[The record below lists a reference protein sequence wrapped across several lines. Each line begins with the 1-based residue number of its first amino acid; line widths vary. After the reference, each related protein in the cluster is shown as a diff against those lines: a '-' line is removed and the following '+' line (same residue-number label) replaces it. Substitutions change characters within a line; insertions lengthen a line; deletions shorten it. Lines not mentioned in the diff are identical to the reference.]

1 VREITK
7 APGEEA
13 TLHYLSVL
21 IWSVWVQELFWN
33 CEHNI
38 HRGAIWHR
46 KGTVK
51 AEDHIQMIS
60 SLQHDL
66 KIEIKGTSLAY
77 SEGVEVSW

>member
-1 VREITK
+1 M
-7 APGEEA
+7 
-13 TLHYLSVL
+13 
-21 IWSVWVQELFWN
+21 
-33 CEHNI
+33 NI
-38 HRGAIWHR
+38 IYIDEQFDTVR

>member
-1 VREITK
+1 VFEFK
-7 APGEEA
+7 
-13 TLHYLSVL
+13 
-21 IWSVWVQELFWN
+21 N
-33 CEHNI
+33 CSETVNI
-38 HRGAIWHR
+38 IYIDEQFDTVR

>member
-1 VREITK
+1 MFEFK
-7 APGEEA
+7 
-13 TLHYLSVL
+13 
-21 IWSVWVQELFWN
+21 N
-33 CEHNI
+33 CYETVNI
-38 HRGAIWHR
+38 IYIDEQFDTVR

>member
-1 VREITK
+1 MFEFK
-7 APGEEA
+7 
-13 TLHYLSVL
+13 
-21 IWSVWVQELFWN
+21 N
-33 CEHNI
+33 CSETVNI
-38 HRGAIWHR
+38 IYIDEQFDTVR